1 MGGEA
6 DSIIERV
13 IEYCRSVDSEF
24 RLKRVVLFG
33 SRSRGDFYPHSDID
47 LLLVSDE
54 FPDDWFTR
62 QAKLYFLKLKQIEP
76 IGYTT
81 TEIRGM
87 IEEGNKFIEN
97 IFQEGKDIE
106 LNMFR
111 VRSMK
116 KHEEGG
122 RDDWDFCS
130 CCLPQSTR
138 EFAEGSELSITTR
151 LRCKTI

>member
-1 MGGEA
+1 MGRET
-6 DSIIERV
+6 DSTIERV
-13 IEYCRSVDSEF
+13 IEYCRRVDREF

-81 TEIRGM
+81 TEIRRM
-87 IEEGNKFIEN
+87 VEEGNKFIEN
-97 IFQEGKDIE
+97 VFREGKEIE
-106 LNMFR
+106 PNKFQVKR
-111 VRSMK
+111 VNAL
-116 KHEEGG
+116 EGRG
-122 RDDWDFCS
+122 
-130 CCLPQSTR
+130 
-138 EFAEGSELSITTR
+138 EGD
-151 LRCKTI
+151 

>member
-1 MGGEA
+1 MGGET

-33 SRSRGDFYPHSDID
+33 SRSRGDFYLHSDID

-54 FPDDWFTR
+54 FQDDWFKR
-62 QAKLYFLKLKQIEP
+62 QTNLYFLKLKQIEP

-87 IEEGNKFIEN
+87 IDEGNTFIEN
-97 IFQEGKDIE
+97 VFWEGKEIE
-106 LNMFR
+106 LDKFR
-111 VRSMK
+111 VVRSMK
-116 KHEEGG
+116 KREEVG
-122 RDDWDFCS
+122 R
-130 CCLPQSTR
+130 
-138 EFAEGSELSITTR
+138 G
-151 LRCKTI
+151 

>member
-1 MGGEA
+1 MGRET
-6 DSIIERV
+6 DSTIERV
-13 IEYCRSVDSEF
+13 IEYCRRVDREF

-97 IFQEGKDIE
+97 VFREGKEIE
-106 LNMFR
+106 PSDFR
-111 VRSMK
+111 PATS
-116 KHEEGG
+116 G
-122 RDDWDFCS
+122 RG
-130 CCLPQSTR
+130 PR
-138 EFAEGSELSITTR
+138 PRR
-151 LRCKTI
+151 L

>member
-1 MGGEA
+1 MGEET

-13 IEYCRSVDSEF
+13 IKYCKRVDREF

-47 LLLVSDE
+47 LLLVSDD
-54 FPDDWFTR
+54 FPDDWFKR
-62 QAKLYFLKLKQIEP
+62 QAKLYFLKSKQIEP

-97 IFQEGKDIE
+97 VFREGKEIE
-106 LNMFR
+106 LDKFR

-116 KHEEGG
+116 NIEEGKG
-122 RDDWDFCS
+122 EW
-130 CCLPQSTR
+130 
-138 EFAEGSELSITTR
+138 E
-151 LRCKTI
+151 

>member
-1 MGGEA
+1 MGGET
-6 DSIIERV
+6 DSITERV
-13 IEYCRSVDSEF
+13 IEYCRRVDREF

-54 FPDDWFTR
+54 FPDDWFKR

-81 TEIRGM
+81 AEIHKM
-87 IEEGNKFIEN
+87 IEKGNKFIAN
-97 IFQEGKDIE
+97 VFREGKDIE
-106 LNMFR
+106 LNKFQ

-116 KHEEGG
+116 NPEERG
-122 RDDWDFCS
+122 
-130 CCLPQSTR
+130 
-138 EFAEGSELSITTR
+138 
-151 LRCKTI
+151 

>member
-1 MGGEA
+1 MGGET

-13 IEYCRSVDSEF
+13 IEYCRSVDREF

-81 TEIRGM
+81 TEIRRM
-87 IEEGNKFIEN
+87 VEEGNKFIEN
-97 IFQEGKDIE
+97 VFREGKEIE
-106 LNMFR
+106 PNKFQVKR
-111 VRSMK
+111 VNAL
-116 KHEEGG
+116 EGKG
-122 RDDWDFCS
+122 
-130 CCLPQSTR
+130 
-138 EFAEGSELSITTR
+138 EGD
-151 LRCKTI
+151 

>member
-1 MGGEA
+1 MGRET

-13 IEYCRSVDSEF
+13 IEYCRRVDREF

-47 LLLVSDE
+47 LLLVSDD
-54 FPDDWFTR
+54 FPDDWFKR
-62 QAKLYFLKLKQIEP
+62 QAKLYFLKSKQIEP

-97 IFQEGKDIE
+97 VFREGKDIE
-106 LNMFR
+106 LNKFR

-116 KHEEGG
+116 
-122 RDDWDFCS
+122 
-130 CCLPQSTR
+130 
-138 EFAEGSELSITTR
+138 
-151 LRCKTI
+151 

>member
-1 MGGEA
+1 MGGET

-13 IEYCRSVDSEF
+13 IEYCRRVDREF

-47 LLLVSDE
+47 LLLVSDD
-54 FPDDWFTR
+54 FPDDWFAR
-62 QAKLYFLKLKQIEP
+62 QTKLYFLKLKQIEP

-87 IEEGNKFIEN
+87 MEEGNTFIEN
-97 IFQEGKDIE
+97 VFREGKDIE

-111 VRSMK
+111 VRSTK
-116 KHEEGG
+116 KREERGKG
-122 RDDWDFCS
+122 
-130 CCLPQSTR
+130 
-138 EFAEGSELSITTR
+138 
-151 LRCKTI
+151 

>member
-1 MGGEA
+1 MGGET

-81 TEIRGM
+81 TEIHRM
-87 IEEGNKFIEN
+87 VDEGNTFIEN
-97 IFQEGKDIE
+97 VFREGKEIE
-106 LNMFR
+106 PNKFQVKR
-111 VRSMK
+111 VNAL
-116 KHEEGG
+116 EGRG
-122 RDDWDFCS
+122 
-130 CCLPQSTR
+130 
-138 EFAEGSELSITTR
+138 EGD
-151 LRCKTI
+151 

>member
-1 MGGEA
+1 MGGET

-13 IEYCRSVDSEF
+13 IEYCRSVDSES

-97 IFQEGKDIE
+97 VFREGKEIE
-106 LNMFR
+106 PNKFQVKR
-111 VRSMK
+111 VNVL
-116 KHEEGG
+116 EGRG
-122 RDDWDFCS
+122 
-130 CCLPQSTR
+130 
-138 EFAEGSELSITTR
+138 EGD
-151 LRCKTI
+151 